1 MKRKLLTLS
10 LAFTLFLTGCSSAAN
25 PSTANPGGNSAPS
38 LAAKP
43 SYPKSLDFDDY
54 EAKYAVREEYPVD
67 DKIWDSVAD
76 FSARSA
82 SLALGG
88 STENSLYSPISLWF
102 ALAICAESAGGETRD
117 ALLDALGLS
126 GEAAGTAK
134 ALYNRLYTDNEMGA
148 LKLSNSLWV
157 NETFTVNQDFLTQ
170 AAEDFYAHSYTCD
183 FSSPKTGQAMGD
195 WLDKA
200 TGGLLGGEALET
212 DASTLMTLFSA
223 IYYSDQ
229 WTDEFNEDYNTTGDF
244 HNGDGTVS
252 QAEYMNRTYGS
263 HGWLAGDGWISS
275 SLGLKNGGSMYFVL
289 PDEGVTPG
297 ELLSDPE
304 TLAAILDTSAIDGG
318 WGEVVFQV
326 PKFEVSDSLDLKDT
340 VTGLGAGVVFDAGK
354 ADFSNLS
361 DQVLCLSNVKQEAT
375 LSIDEKG
382 VTAAAYTQIDYC
394 GSAMPEG
401 RAELIL
407 DRPFLFFVSF
417 CGVPLFIGVVN
428 QM

>member
-1 MKRKLLTLS
+1 MKRNWLALTL
-10 LAFTLFLTGCSSAAN
+10 AFALLLTGCSSAAN
-25 PSTANPGGNSAPS
+25 PSTAGPGGNSAPS

-54 EAKYAVREEYPVD
+54 EAKHAVREEYPVAD
-67 DKIWDSVAD
+67 EIWDSVAE

-82 SLALGG
+82 SLALGD
-88 STENSLYSPISLWF
+88 TDENSLYSPISLWF
-102 ALAICAESAGGETRD
+102 ALAICAESAEGETRD
-117 ALLDALGLS
+117 ALLEALGLS
-126 GEAAGTAK
+126 GDAASTAK
-134 ALYNRLYTDNEMGA
+134 AMYNRLYTDNEMGA

-157 NETFTVNQDFLTQ
+157 NETFTVNQDFLKQ
-170 AAEDFYAHSYTCD
+170 AAKDFYAHSYTCD

-200 TGGLLGGEALET
+200 TGGLLGGEPLET
-212 DASTLMTLFSA
+212 DEATLMTLFSA

-229 WTDEFNEDYNTTGDF
+229 WTDEFNEENNTTGDF
-244 HNGDGTVS
+244 RNGDGTVS

-263 HGWLAGDGWISS
+263 HGWQVGDGWISS
-275 SLGLKNGGSMYFVL
+275 SLGLKNGGGMTFVL

-297 ELLSDPE
+297 ELLADPD
-304 TLAAILDTSAIDGG
+304 TLAAILSRENDGG
-318 WGEVVFQV
+318 FGEVVFQV
-326 PKFEVSDSLDLKDT
+326 PKFEVSDSLDLRDT
-340 VTGLGAGVVFDAGK
+340 VTGLGAGVVFDPEK

-361 DQVLCLSNVKQEAT
+361 DQVLCLSDVKQEAT

-382 VTAAAYTQIDYC
+382 VTAAAYTQILYC
-394 GSAMPEG
+394 GAAMPEG